1 MWIQKR
7 REIEKDLKD
16 IGIVFDERMSRKLGL
31 HSKGEN
37 VIGWYGVL
45 KTIEDGLSVQDRLEE
60 VLTIAKKHDV
70 CLMLTRLDEEKRHWG
85 STLNPVRV
93 YPNQLTAAFIP
104 HHIFR
109 LELRKNG
116 NVQDAIKRNFLY
128 YQEDARILRFM
139 NALEKVYEQIET
151 FSREAFLPNRI
162 LENSKSLRETFVRYQ
177 YFFEET
183 AGLQAFVDD
192 DKSRKA
198 AQQCCR
204 AYRFL
209 ECFS

>member
-37 VIGWYGVL
+37 VVGWFGVL
-45 KTIEDGLSVQDRLEE
+45 KTFENGPPMQDRLEE
-60 VLTIAKKHDV
+60 VLDIAKKHDV
-70 CLMLTRLDEEKRHWG
+70 CLLVNRMDEEKRFWG
-85 STLNPVRV
+85 GTVNPVRV
-93 YPNQLTAAFIP
+93 YSNQLTAAFIP

-109 LELRKNG
+109 LALRKNG
-116 NVQDAIKRNFLY
+116 NAQDAIKRNFSY
-128 YQEDARILRFM
+128 YQEEARILRFM
-139 NALEKVYEQIET
+139 DALEKVYEQIET

-177 YFFEET
+177 YFFEHTE
-183 AGLQAFVDD
+183 ALRGYMDD

-204 AYRFL
+204 VYRFL